1 MAHAGTS
8 LRYRR
13 PMGVR
18 SWVTE
23 RAGWVRAT
31 DLRLVAEIGV
41 VAVLIL
47 AFILIGNGVGE
58 VDLDDRIL
66 LALRDAPD
74 DPRGPRSVEN
84 AVMHLSALGSGVVTG
99 LLTLI
104 AVMFLFLARRRAY
117 AILVL
122 VCALGTLVFMAL
134 LKSLYERPRP
144 TSVTHIDPPGGLSF
158 PSGHSMISAA
168 LYLTLAVL
176 IARALP
182 ERRLRIFVIATGAFI
197 AMLVGVTR
205 LYLGVHYPTDVL
217 GGWIVG
223 LTWALTCG
231 IVTRRLA
238 KRGTVTATAGS
249 DA

>member
-1 MAHAGTS
+1 
-8 LRYRR
+8 
-13 PMGVR
+13 MGVR
-18 SWVTE
+18 SWVTA

-31 DLRLVAEIGV
+31 DLRLVAEIAV

-58 VDLDDRIL
+58 VDFDDRIL
-66 LALRDAPD
+66 LALRAAPD
-74 DPRGPRSVEN
+74 DPLGPRSVEN

-117 AILVL
+117 AVLVL
-122 VCALGTLVFMAL
+122 VCALGTLVFMEL

-158 PSGHSMISAA
+158 PSGHSMIAAA

-197 AMLVGVTR
+197 AMLVGFTR

-217 GGWIVG
+217 AGWAAGVA
-223 LTWALTCG
+223 WAVLCWA
-231 IVTRRLA
+231 VARHLQRRGVID
-238 KRGTVTATAGS
+238 RTA
-249 DA
+249 D

>member
-1 MAHAGTS
+1 
-8 LRYRR
+8 
-13 PMGVR
+13 MGVR
-18 SWVTE
+18 SWVTA
-23 RAGWVRAT
+23 RAGWLRAT
-31 DLRLVAEIGV
+31 DLRLVAEIAV

-47 AFILIGNGVGE
+47 AFVLIGNGVQE
-58 VDLDDRIL
+58 VDFDDRIL
-66 LALRDAPD
+66 LALRAAPD
-74 DPRGPRSVEN
+74 DPLGPRSFEA

-122 VCALGTLVFMAL
+122 ACALGTLVFMEL
-134 LKSLYERPRP
+134 LKTLYERPRP
-144 TSVTHIDPPGGLSF
+144 TSVTHIDPPGGMSF
-158 PSGHSMISAA
+158 PSGHSMIAAA
-168 LYLTLAVL
+168 LYLTLAVM

-197 AMLVGVTR
+197 AMLVGFTR

-231 IVTRRLA
+231 IVARRLA
-238 KRGTVTATAGS
+238 QRGTVSSTAGS

>member
-1 MAHAGTS
+1 
-8 LRYRR
+8 
-13 PMGVR
+13 MGVR

-31 DLRLVAEIGV
+31 DLRLIAEIGV
-41 VAVLIL
+41 VVILIL
-47 AFILIGNGVGE
+47 AFILVGNGVGE

-117 AILVL
+117 AVLVL
-122 VCALGTLVFMAL
+122 ACAAGTLVFMAT

-168 LYLTLAVL
+168 LYLTLAVM

-182 ERRLRIFVIATGAFI
+182 ERRLRIFVICTGAFI
-197 AMLVGVTR
+197 AMLVGFTR

-223 LTWALTCG
+223 LTWALICG
-231 IVTRRLA
+231 IVARRLA
-238 KRGTVTATAGS
+238 RRGTVNATAGS